1 MSAFDEFE
9 TMVER
14 DEDAFRR
21 LMTYYECAIMETK
34 TKLEVFNA
42 EFRLQHDRNPIESI
56 CSRLKSADSIA
67 EKLTRK
73 GFPISLES
81 IERNLYDVAGVR
93 VVCALPEDAYS
104 LAQSLLAQDD
114 VKLISRRDYIA
125 EPKQS
130 GYRSLH
136 VIVEI
141 PIFLER
147 EKRPMKVEVQLRSI
161 AQNFWASLDHQLQYK
176 KNLDPH
182 EEAAIVAELKEL
194 SDAAA
199 ELDERMQ
206 ALRHRIFEE

>member
-56 CSRLKSADSIA
+56 CSRLKSPESIA
-67 EKLTRK
+67 EKLARK
-73 GFPISLES
+73 GFPVSLES
-81 IERNLYDVAGVR
+81 IERNLFDVAGVR

-104 LAQSLLAQDD
+104 LAQSLTAQDD
-114 VKLISRRDYIA
+114 VELISRRDYIA

-136 VIVEI
+136 IIVEI

-176 KNLDPH
+176 KNLDPR
-182 EEAAIVAELKEL
+182 EEAAIVSELKEL

-206 ALRHRIFEE
+206 VLRHRIFED